1 LTHGRVGEPVP
12 SSPRT
17 GFAGT
22 HAGLIATPISS
33 AIFQEKTRK
42 SMSFLTRNSF
52 ADRTAAGTTDSAP
65 THNNTLANRANPPTG
80 EAKADA
86 ARRPGPAVI
95 VVL

>member
-1 LTHGRVGEPVP
+1 M
-12 SSPRT
+12 
-17 GFAGT
+17 F
-22 HAGLIATPISS
+22 
-33 AIFQEKTRK
+33 
-42 SMSFLTRNSF
+42 FLTRNSF

-65 THNNTLANRANPPTG
+65 THNNTLANRANPATG